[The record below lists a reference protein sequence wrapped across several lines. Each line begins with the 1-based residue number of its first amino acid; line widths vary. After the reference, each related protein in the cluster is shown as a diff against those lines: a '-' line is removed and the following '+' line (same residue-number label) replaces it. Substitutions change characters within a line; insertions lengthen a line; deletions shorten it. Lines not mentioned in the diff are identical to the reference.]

1 MAVEKAA
8 ASVPRVQ
15 TVPRPLE
22 GSVVREVWQMGIPR
36 MPESAVKISGNHGC
50 QYNWGTDQSNSLLW
64 RLVRVGCKIF
74 DVETGEQVTEV
85 ESYDDATGDVV
96 RLKVNEDGHV
106 FAENDEVVRI
116 YENRRLLIY
125 TAEGVLVNGGTVPL
139 RSESTAG

>member
-1 MAVEKAA
+1 
-8 ASVPRVQ
+8 
-15 TVPRPLE
+15 
-22 GSVVREVWQMGIPR
+22 